1 MCYNVLNGYTI
12 YLQYFYGDV
21 MEDLKL
27 HSCCFFGHRKI
38 NKTPELIERLTKEI
52 EVLIS
57 EKDVVIFYF
66 GSKSEFDDLCHKVV
80 TELKKKYPEI
90 KRIYVRSA
98 FQHIPDWYEDSLLQ
112 HYEDTYFPEH
122 MEKAGRASYVER
134 NQEMI
139 NKSDFCVIYYDEN
152 YLPPR
157 RKNSRRELTD
167 YQPKSGTA
175 VAYEYAMKK
184 NRFIINVIF

>member
-1 MCYNVLNGYTI
+1 
-12 YLQYFYGDV
+12 

-27 HSCCFFGHRKI
+27 HTCCFFGHRKI
-38 NKTPELIERLTKEI
+38 DKMPELIERLTKEI
-52 EVLIS
+52 EVLIT
-57 EKDVVIFYF
+57 EKDVKIFYY

-80 TELKKKYPEI
+80 TELKEKYPHI

-122 MEKAGRASYVER
+122 MEKAGKASYVER

-139 NKSDFCVIYYDEN
+139 NQSNYCIVYYDDN

-157 RKNSRRELTD
+157 RKNSRRDLTD

-175 VAYEYAMKK
+175 VAYEYAIKK
-184 NRFIINVIF
+184 KKEIINVFR